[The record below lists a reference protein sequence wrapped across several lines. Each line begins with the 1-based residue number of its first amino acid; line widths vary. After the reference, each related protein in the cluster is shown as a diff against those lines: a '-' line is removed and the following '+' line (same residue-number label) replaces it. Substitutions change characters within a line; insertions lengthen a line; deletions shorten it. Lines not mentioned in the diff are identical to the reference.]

1 VLNLYDCKAGPTPLL
16 ISIAAS
22 KQGALMSLPQ
32 LGIDVAKVKFNV
44 CLLPA
49 NGKLKHKVFANN
61 QAGFQQLL
69 AWLRQQQV
77 ERVHV
82 CLEATGTYGEA
93 LALYLH
99 EHGQLV
105 SVVNPAA
112 IKAFAASCLSR
123 TKTDRV
129 DAELIAR
136 FCLAQQP
143 PAWEP
148 PAAEVRELQALV
160 RRLATLIEMR
170 VAEENRLAAGLT
182 VVAVKT
188 SVEETIAHLQAQI
201 KRTEKLIRQHLDQ
214 HRGLRQQRDLLT
226 SIPGIAETTAALLL
240 AELPHLKQYRS
251 ARQVAALAGLVP
263 RERQS
268 GSSVKGRVRLSKIGN
283 ARLRKALYFPAI
295 TALRCSPFFQQWANG
310 LRARGKCKLSVI
322 GAVMR
327 KLLHL
332 AYGVLKTARPFDPEW
347 ASRV

>member
-1 VLNLYDCKAGPTPLL
+1 
-16 ISIAAS
+16 
-22 KQGALMSLPQ
+22 MSLAP
-32 LGIDVAKVKFNV
+32 LGIDIAKVKFSV
-44 CLLPA
+44 CLLLP
-49 NGKLKHKVFANN
+49 NGKLKHKVFTNN
-61 QAGFQQLL
+61 QTGFAQLQ
-69 AWLRQQQV
+69 AWLMQQSV
-77 ERVHV
+77 TRVHA
-82 CLEATGTYGEA
+82 CLEATGSYGEA

-99 EHGQLV
+99 EQKQLV

-112 IKAFAASCLSR
+112 VKAFAASCLSR

-136 FCLAQQP
+136 FCLAQEP

-148 PAAEVRELQALV
+148 PAVEVRELQALV
-160 RRLATLIEMR
+160 RRLAALIEMR
-170 VAEENRLAAGLT
+170 VAEENRLAAGPT
-182 VVAVKT
+182 IAVVRR
-188 SVEETIAHLQAQI
+188 SLEESIAHLQAQI
-201 KRTEKLIRQHLDQ
+201 KRTEKLIRTHLDQ
-214 HRGLRQQRDLLT
+214 HPGLRQQRDLLT
-226 SIPGIAETTAALLL
+226 SIPGIGETTAALLL

-295 TALRCSPFFQQWANG
+295 TALRCSPFMQQWANG
-310 LRARGKCKLSVI
+310 LRERGKSKLSVV

-332 AYGVLKTARPFDPEW
+332 AYGVLKTNQPFDPEW
-347 ASRV
+347 AIKV